1 RRYDGRTPPT
11 TARGESDLMRTL
23 RSANAILLV
32 SLAAAALFA
41 ACSGRSNPSAPSA
54 QPAASGGF
62 GSIAIQSAAQCFQ
75 LVGNPACFSGARLQA
90 SGAAAGAIAPSAP
103 TGLAG
108 SASGTT
114 VVLTWNAPA
123 GGDPP
128 TGYII
133 EAGSSSG
140 QADLANI
147 ATGNTATTLS
157 APGVPAGTY
166 FVRVRATN
174 ASGNS
179 APSNEVTITVG
190 AGGGPS
196 GCTAAPGAPSG
207 LSISFNS

>member
-1 RRYDGRTPPT
+1 
-11 TARGESDLMRTL
+11 
-23 RSANAILLV
+23 
-32 SLAAAALFA
+32 
-41 ACSGRSNPSAPSA
+41 
-54 QPAASGGF
+54 
-62 GSIAIQSAAQCFQ
+62 
-75 LVGNPACFSGARLQA
+75 
-90 SGAAAGAIAPSAP
+90 
-103 TGLAG
+103 
-108 SASGTT
+108 
-114 VVLTWNAPA
+114 WNAPA

-207 LSISFNS
+207 LSISFNSGGTVVLSWNGASGSPSTYLVEAGSSTGASDLVNSDLGSAATTLTATGVGAGTYYVRVRGKNACGT